1 MGRPINNITR
11 DAAVILF
18 PVCAFIALLWA
29 PFEWISIFDSK
40 SESYSTDAWRVAQKF
55 QHLWP
60 VLVGGLLAAALFT
73 HKAKTWT
80 LGAVVP
86 TFIATSLIGILTFLS
101 YIMPLIFAFYIPG
114 GPYTHFLLILAWP
127 YLFYLIMRVILK
139 RWFLSH
145 SDLTHS
151 RLERFALFAVFGV
164 PQVLCYFGFFINH
177 DWYIT
182 FP

>member
-1 MGRPINNITR
+1 MERSINNTLKDVII
-11 DAAVILF
+11 ILF
-18 PVCAFIALLWA
+18 LATAFLALLWA

-60 VLVGGLLAAALFT
+60 ILVASLLAGAFFAYKSQTWILGVLIPTLIAA
-73 HKAKTWT
+73 
-80 LGAVVP
+80 
-86 TFIATSLIGILTFLS
+86 SLIGILTFLS
-101 YIMPLIFAFYIPG
+101 YIMPLIFVFYVPG
-114 GPYTHFLLILAWP
+114 GPFTHFLLIFAWP
-127 YLFYLIMRVILK
+127 YLFYLIMRVILI

-145 SDLTHS
+145 SVLTHS
-151 RLERFALFAVFGV
+151 RLERFALFTVFGV
-164 PQVLCYFGFFINH
+164 PQTLCHFGFFINH